1 MEKFLKIHITN
12 IRHTVF
18 FLTTFQE
25 TFENFQSICTIDP
38 FIFIVPIWFSVATL
52 YVLRKKENIWKTWVK
67 HHLKSV
73 NDFPLTLSVPIPDEK
88 RELNFN
94 VHTSLWCLK
103 SLKGLKAFIK
113 PVRHHKE
120 AWKQKTKVKLIFILI
135 QLSKMHGA
143 WRV

>member
-1 MEKFLKIHITN
+1 M
-12 IRHTVF
+12 
-18 FLTTFQE
+18 
-25 TFENFQSICTIDP
+25 
-38 FIFIVPIWFSVATL
+38 ATL

-103 SLKGLKAFIK
+103 RFYEGLKGL
-113 PVRHHKE
+113 HKTCE
-120 AWKQKTKVKLIFILI
+120 APQGSVKTENK
-135 QLSKMHGA
+135 S
-143 WRV
+143 